1 MDTSERS
8 FFFFFNSQIVNI
20 FSYVGHK
27 ASVATTQLHVVTQ
40 KQP

>member
-1 MDTSERS
+1 MDTLEQS
-8 FFFFFNSQIVNI
+8 FFFFNSQIVI
-20 FSYVGHK
+20 FSFVGHK